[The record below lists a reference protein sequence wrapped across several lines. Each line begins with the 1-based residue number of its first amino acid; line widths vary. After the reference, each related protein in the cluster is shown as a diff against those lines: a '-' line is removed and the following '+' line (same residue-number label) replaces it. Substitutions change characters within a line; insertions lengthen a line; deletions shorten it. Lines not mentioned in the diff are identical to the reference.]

1 MASFQSAGGRG
12 RGLLGDTT
20 PALLHGHSLD
30 NMDGVS
36 QLLSSLQA
44 PIKLSQ

>member
-12 RGLLGDTT
+12 RGLLGDIA
-20 PALLHGHSLD
+20 PALSCHHGLD

-36 QLLSSLQA
+36 QLLGSLQA